1 MQQVIK
7 VRNKIRKYCFTTRP
21 FLLPL
26 MRLAAHGD
34 PAIANGGLLPL
45 LPLELLGPDPGV
57 ADRPDVGVGNAG
69 DEEGVVIAGQTDR
82 SVEGWVQFQVTS
94 GSEFWNKMMGH
105 VRKKILQK
113 YNRRRFYS

>member
-1 MQQVIK
+1 
-7 VRNKIRKYCFTTRP
+7 
-21 FLLPL
+21 

-57 ADRPDVGVGNAG
+57 ADRPDVGVGDAG

-94 GSEFWNKMMGH
+94 GSKFWNKMMGH
-105 VRKKILQK
+105 VRKKHSTKNIIGGVFIADGFQVTD
-113 YNRRRFYS
+113 NRQFSPDPKVVW